1 MIKIYIP
8 GKNDLS
14 INHIVFDF
22 NGTLA
27 VDGKLKPSVNTLFD
41 QIKINAEIYILTADT
56 YGSAQKECFN
66 LNVHVI
72 KLENNKGG
80 LQKKKFVDKL
90 GAENTIC
97 VGNGTNDA
105 QMFETCALSIV
116 IIGDEGCSVKAMM
129 KADIVVNNIE
139 DALSMLIDPKRI
151 TATLRI

>member
-1 MIKIYIP
+1 MIKINIP

-14 INHIVFDF
+14 IDHIVFDF

-27 VDGKLKPSVNTLFD
+27 VDGKLKPSVKVLFD
-41 QIKINAEIYILTADT
+41 QIKKNADIYILTADT
-56 YGSAQKECFN
+56 YGSVQKECLD

-72 KLENNKGG
+72 TLENNEGG
-80 LQKKKFVDKL
+80 LQKKIFVEKL

-97 VGNGTNDA
+97 IGNGTNDA
-105 QMFETCALSIV
+105 QMFETCILSIA
-116 IIGDEGCSVKAMM
+116 IIGDEGCSVKALM

-139 DALSMLIDPKRI
+139 DALDMIIYTKRI